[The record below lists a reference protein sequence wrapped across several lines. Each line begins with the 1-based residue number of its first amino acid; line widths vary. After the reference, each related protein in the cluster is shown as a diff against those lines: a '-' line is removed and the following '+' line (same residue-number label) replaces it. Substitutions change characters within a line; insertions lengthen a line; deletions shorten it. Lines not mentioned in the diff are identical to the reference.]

1 MARPILT
8 SSKAADTSKTLGI
21 HTQLSRE
28 VIHMPNNLLPHNLP
42 MEGDSN
48 KEATMIGMG
57 KDKRPAADMVSP
69 IGYSRSVDQE

>member
-1 MARPILT
+1 M
-8 SSKAADTSKTLGI
+8 S
-21 HTQLSRE
+21 
-28 VIHMPNNLLPHNLP
+28 NNLLPHNLP